1 MQIFLA
7 TFLIVSLAVIGM
19 AAGVLISNKRLKGS
33 CGGLNAVGID
43 KTCGCENPCDKKK
56 KRLAN
61 EAQRIEFQR

>member
-56 KRLAN
+56 KRLAD
-61 EAQRIEFQR
+61 EAQTIEFQR